1 MALPRKKNCS
11 NQVSHLKR
19 KMDKIRKLFRFGK
32 VEGHRYTDEEAK
44 ITPSEEE
51 KNGGRI
57 EQMRRSRLGR
67 L

>member
-1 MALPRKKNCS
+1 
-11 NQVSHLKR
+11 
-19 KMDKIRKLFRFGK
+19 MDKIRKLFRFGK

-44 ITPSEEE
+44 MTPSEEE